1 MNLVTVLAT
10 TTVETD
16 MQAGVV
22 HAGGS
27 VATPV
32 GVAPAGHSSSP
43 ICFWQLQLPVLLAQ
57 HQPGQSPLWWWP
69 LGEEETSEF

>member
-27 VATPV
+27 VATAV
-32 GVAPAGHSSSP
+32 GVAPANSSSP
-43 ICFWQLQLPVLLAQ
+43 ICFWQLQFPFLLAQ
-57 HQPGQSPLWWWP
+57 HQSGQSPLWWWP
-69 LGEEETSEF
+69 GL